1 MKQSN
6 GFRNSDNYQSFDNE
20 QHLRRLARKRI
31 AKSVRCIPVPETQD
45 WMFLTDLD
53 EAIDQLT
60 CQLEVQSCH

>member
-1 MKQSN
+1 MKQLD
-6 GFRNSDNYQSFDNE
+6 GFQNFDYE
-20 QHLRRLARKRI
+20 QTLKRRARKRQ
-31 AKSVRCIPVPETQD
+31 AKSIRSIPVPETQD